1 MESICHSWE
10 RYSRLRIFT
19 LKKPE
24 AGKYNCN
31 FCFLRSV
38 FLLNLNIKLLFFPI
52 LNYTFYDL
60 WSVFLRNSKLLFRLE
75 FIGQKIA
82 NVNISISDITF
93 VSIHIRLTDY
103 PKNLGLAYDLQA
115 VGLDY
120 FDRAITYFR
129 KKFEVKKKVVL
140 ICKTGTYKN
149 VNF

>member
-1 MESICHSWE
+1 M
-10 RYSRLRIFT
+10 
-19 LKKPE
+19 
-24 AGKYNCN
+24 
-31 FCFLRSV
+31 
-38 FLLNLNIKLLFFPI
+38 KLLFFPF
-52 LNYTFYDL
+52 LNCTFYDL
-60 WSVFLRNSKLLFRLE
+60 LSILLRNSKLLFRLE

-129 KKFEVKKKVVL
+129 NKFEVTRESSFNL
-140 ICKTGTYKN
+140 
-149 VNF
+149 